1 MQRDRARMG
10 TMESVVK
17 MELCGNNSLPEF
29 IVQKDVGIRAVVG
42 VTCSLSIVGSLLII
56 LSYVCFKD
64 LRTRAR
70 YILVHLSLMD
80 LVLAVSNLVGIAGN
94 FDRRSIESN
103 SNYSETLPTEFNDT
117 IYCRIQ
123 GLFTLYSTLSSVL
136 WTILLAVF
144 VYILVTAGNPKRIT
158 KFLMLFCYLLCYGL
172 PLLPSLW
179 AFLRERVGYAPLQ
192 SSGWCALKSHHVWVS
207 FNASATKFNDSND
220 HSYYVSDDIY
230 TNFFAYNLW
239 IVMAF
244 CVIGFTYLSVHCH
257 IRNKVSLKCVC
268 KFQFRGGIVSSDYVA
283 VCYCL
288 AAQTCVQGIALYGN
302 THIDSS
308 VCYYCN
314 E

>member
-1 MQRDRARMG
+1 MPVMK
-10 TMESVVK
+10 T
-17 MELCGNNSLPEF
+17 ELCHSNHLSDY
-29 IVQKDVGIRAVVG
+29 IVQKDVRIRAVVG
-42 VTCSLSIVGSLLII
+42 VTCSLSIIGSLLII

-94 FDRRSIESN
+94 FDQRSIESN
-103 SNYSETLPTEFNDT
+103 NNYNQSLPIKFNGT

-123 GLFTLYSTLSSVL
+123 GLFTLYSTLSSIL

-144 VYILVTAGNPKRIT
+144 VFILVTAGNPKRIT

-179 AFLRERVGYAPLQ
+179 AFLHGKVGYAPLQ
-192 SSGWCALKSHHVWVS
+192 SSGWCALKSHYVYVYFNTSAMNGSGDHVYCV
-207 FNASATKFNDSND
+207 
-220 HSYYVSDDIY
+220 HDDIY

-244 CVIGFTYLSVHCH
+244 CVIVFTYLSVHCH
-257 IRNKVSLKCVC
+257 ITNKVSL
-268 KFQFRGGIVSSDYVA
+268 IDLYVSF
-283 VCYCL
+283 
-288 AAQTCVQGIALYGN
+288 
-302 THIDSS
+302 SS
-308 VCYYCN
+308 VLQWS